1 MILKNAQFV
10 AQMWHQFCDIQRLAL
25 VEIRHANKADN
36 KPRGGLSARGEEQ
49 ASLMGLTIGPVLHSL
64 TARRGMCRFYSS
76 NTGRCFRTIWHL
88 IATFHNVMDPETL
101 ISIPKEL
108 DIPYLGPNDEDAKT
122 CTKVAEKLGI
132 SRNEAFALNW
142 QKYGFKRLGE
152 APTASS
158 ARIQRGLTELLIR
171 QPNDVRVVIYCG
183 NSPVM
188 NEAVGIP
195 GVMAEME
202 ALFFT
207 HENGQFQLLGR
218 AAPEFSD

>member
-142 QKYGFKRLGE
+142 EEYGFQRLGE
-152 APTASS
+152 PRAASLE
-158 ARIQRGLTELLIR
+158 RIRTGLEKICDAYKL
-171 QPNDVRVVIYCG
+171 DVVLYCG
-183 NSPVM
+183 NSPLM
-188 NEAVGIP
+188 DEALGVP